1 MRNLLLIHLFALAFI
16 FFVTSVFAKE
26 IKVYDRYG
34 RLQSIIVDNKLYD
47 RYGKYQGR
55 IIGGDFVNSQ
65 GKPKNLIK
73 KKSIKT
79 TTYKEK

>member
-1 MRNLLLIHLFALAFI
+1 MRNLILIHLFALAFI
-16 FFVTSVFAKE
+16 FFVTSVLAKE

-55 IIGGDFVNSQ
+55 IIGGDFINSQ
-65 GKPKNLIK
+65 GKT
-73 KKSIKT
+73 KKS
-79 TTYKEK
+79 YKKRSQ